1 VVKERRIVE
10 KTKEG
15 NKLER
20 LKDLDYIGFWG
31 GVWMDSRIMSSI
43 LEVGCLHLH

>member
-1 VVKERRIVE
+1 ME

-20 LKDLDYIGFWG
+20 LKDLDYIGLWG
-31 GVWMDSRIMSSI
+31 GVWM
-43 LEVGCLHLH
+43 LEDG